1 MRKIAF
7 SVAFFLASL
16 VAVTVAA
23 QQVADDSYQPI
34 DLDPLYEQGEGPL
47 VLIDDGHNN
56 FHTKDGRYQ
65 PFAILLE
72 ADGYR
77 VEAQRG
83 RIRTSSL
90 AEAKVLVISNALDNR
105 NVRSWTLPTPSAF
118 TDREI
123 ETVVEFVD
131 SGGSL
136 FLIADHM
143 PFPGAAGELAAQ
155 FGMSFENGF
164 AFELDQAGRQSQR
177 PTVFRRADGRIGEH
191 PITRGRTELEVITQ
205 VQSFTG
211 SAFQIQGAGRSLI
224 RFGDNAVMLSPSQA
238 WQFDEQT
245 SNFPI
250 GGWSQGAATE
260 KGDGRVVVFG
270 EAAMFSSQTTQGGGR
285 MGMTSPQATD
295 NQQLLLNIIHW
306 LSFEI

>member
-7 SVAFFLASL
+7 SVAFFLTSL

-47 VLIDDGHNN
+47 VLIDEGHNN

-90 AEAKVLVISNALDNR
+90 TDAKVLVISNALDNR

-143 PFPGAAGELAAQ
+143 PFPGAAGELAEQ

-164 AFELDQAGRQSQR
+164 AFELDQAGRRSQR

-191 PITRGRTELEVITQ
+191 PITRGRTELEVIIQ

-211 SAFQIQGAGRSLI
+211 SAFQIQSAGRSLI
-224 RFGDNAVMLSPSQA
+224 RFGDNAVVLSPSEA

-306 LSFEI
+306 LSFDI

>member
-1 MRKIAF
+1 MSKIAL
-7 SVAFFLASL
+7 SVVFYLTSL
-16 VAVTVAA
+16 LAVTVAA

-47 VLIDDGHNN
+47 VLIDEGHNN

-205 VQSFTG
+205 VRSFAG

-270 EAAMFSSQTTQGGGR
+270 EAAMFSSQTTEGGGR

-306 LSFEI
+306 LSFDI